1 MDRWNDVCVRGI
13 MNGLASENYKY
24 AAMPHSNVC
33 FLLASHA
40 LTCVSAGL
48 GLMAGAATA
57 LPTSIKARQSSS
69 PENVVYWGQNGGGTI
84 ENNDLAA
91 YCTDD
96 AGIDILVLSFLY
108 QWGNGN
114 TVPSGTIG
122 QSCFISTSGEGQNC
136 DDLSSAIK
144 TCQGKGVKIILSLGG
159 ASGAY
164 SLSSSDEAKKIGT
177 YLWEAYGNS
186 GNSSVQRPFGDAFVN
201 GFDFDLE
208 LNNGNQYY
216 PDMISTLRDSFK
228 SDSSN
233 QYYITGAQTNMSKAQ
248 CPIPEPNMG
257 VLIDNAQFDYLWP
270 QFYNNNNYTY
280 PCALPINGNAPF
292 NYDKWL
298 TYTAGTP
305 SKDAKIFVGVPASPL
320 GANGAPS
327 GETYYATP
335 DQLATIIDG
344 VKTES
349 RFGGIMMWAAGF
361 SDANVIGGCTYAQ
374 QAKSILD
381 NGSPCGGGSGS
392 GGGSGG
398 GSNTTTTPPAGTSTP
413 VPTSTSLPGNTA
425 TTSSA
430 PASSATGTV
439 SQWGQC
445 GGKGYT
451 GPTACK
457 SPYTCVKTG
466 DYWSQCQ

>member
-1 MDRWNDVCVRGI
+1 MHFT
-13 MNGLASENYKY
+13 K
-24 AAMPHSNVC
+24 
-33 FLLASHA
+33 
-40 LTCVSAGL
+40 VSAGL

-57 LPTSIKARQSSS
+57 LPASLKTRASSGAQ
-69 PENVVYWGQNGGGTI
+69 NVVYWGQNGGGTI
-84 ENNDLAA
+84 ENNDLSA
-91 YCTDD
+91 YCTAE

-114 TVPSGTIG
+114 TTPSGTIG
-122 QSCFISTSGEGQNC
+122 QSCFITSSGQGQNC
-136 DDLSSAIK
+136 DALSSAIK
-144 TCQGKGVKIILSLGG
+144 TCQGKGIKIILSLGG
-159 ASGAY
+159 AAGQY
-164 SLSSSDEAKKIGT
+164 SLASSDEAKKIGT
-177 YLWEAYGNS
+177 NLWKMYGNS
-186 GNSSVQRPFGDAFVN
+186 GATDVQRPFGDAFVN

-228 SDSSN
+228 SDSKN
-233 QYYITGAQTNMSKAQ
+233 QYYITGAPQ

-257 VLIDNAQFDYLWP
+257 VLIDNAQFDYIWP

-335 DQLATIIDG
+335 DQLATIIGG
-344 VKTES
+344 VKSES
-349 RFGGIMMWAAGF
+349 RFGGIMMWSAGF
-361 SDANVIGGCTYAQ
+361 SDSNVIGGCNYAQ
-374 QAKSILD
+374 QARSILD
-381 NGSPCGGGSGS
+381 NGSPCGGGN
-392 GGGSGG
+392 GGGNPPS
-398 GSNTTTTPPAGTSTP
+398 STTTRASTTSA
-413 VPTSTSLPGNTA
+413 PTSTSVPGNTT

-430 PASSATGTV
+430 PASTATGTV

-451 GPTACK
+451 GPTQCK
-457 SPYTCVKTG
+457 SPYKCVATG
-466 DYWSQCQ
+466 EYWSQCQ